1 MTSPTPP
8 SEPAYADRTY
18 RSGAGLVSGAL
29 LLLLLVWLG
38 VDAVVRGSG
47 WTPWLALAVMLTAIP
62 LIVAFTLRPAVYANE
77 ERIRIRNPLRT
88 IVLPWSDVSA
98 VRAKYSTEI
107 HTHSGTKYQLWAVP
121 VSLRERKRAART
133 AGRRAHGDRR
143 GGTSV
148 HADVSDSQARMASA
162 DQTVGDLRQLAEHAA
177 ADPGKAT
184 GTTTASVRWAYE
196 LIAPAAAGAVL
207 LVVLLAIR

>member
-8 SEPAYADRTY
+8 SEPTYADRTY

-62 LIVAFTLRPAVYANE
+62 LIVAFTLRPAVFADA

-88 IVLPWSDVSA
+88 IVLPWSDVAA

-133 AGRRAHGDRR
+133 AGRPAPGDPR
-143 GGTSV
+143 GRTSV
-148 HADVSDSQARMASA
+148 HTDVSDSQARMASA
-162 DQTVGDLRQLAEHAA
+162 DQTVGDLRELAEHAA
-177 ADPGKAT
+177 AGPEKAT
-184 GTTTASVRWAYE
+184 ATTTASVRWAYE